1 MPENRKICVVGLGYI
16 GLPTACLLARA
27 GHQVVGVDINGERI
41 DLLRN
46 QKLPFPEPG
55 LPELFKSAFKNMQ
68 FFTKPMPADAF
79 IISVPT
85 PTTEEKKPDLTYV
98 ESAAKSI
105 GEVVEDGNLVVL
117 ESTVP
122 PGTAEKI
129 VLPILLK
136 KDKGMR
142 LYVSHAPERAIPGRT
157 ITEMVENERIL
168 GGLDKESSARTKEI
182 YASFVRGKIHL
193 TDATTAEL
201 VKLIENTFRDVNI
214 AFVNELAQLCESI
227 GVNVW
232 EARELANLHPRVNIH
247 SPGPGVGG
255 HCISVDP
262 WFLVRRGNAGTDMIE
277 LSRKINDSM
286 PHFVVSRVTEM
297 LEGIKNPT
305 ITILGV
311 AYKGNVD
318 DWRETPALEII
329 EVVEKKGWEVKIH
342 DPLVTTFP
350 FKVEKNL
357 QKAVQGSDCLIIV
370 ADHDVYKKIKP
381 SEVSGMRS
389 KNIFDSRNLV
399 DEVDWL
405 SAGFEVRVLGKSR
418 NPSV

>member
-68 FFTKPMPADAF
+68 FFTKPVPADAF

-136 KDKGMR
+136 KKDKGMR
-142 LYVSHAPERAIPGRT
+142 
-157 ITEMVENERIL
+157 
-168 GGLDKESSARTKEI
+168 
-182 YASFVRGKIHL
+182 
-193 TDATTAEL
+193 
-201 VKLIENTFRDVNI
+201 
-214 AFVNELAQLCESI
+214 
-227 GVNVW
+227 
-232 EARELANLHPRVNIH
+232 
-247 SPGPGVGG
+247 
-255 HCISVDP
+255 
-262 WFLVRRGNAGTDMIE
+262 
-277 LSRKINDSM
+277 
-286 PHFVVSRVTEM
+286 
-297 LEGIKNPT
+297 
-305 ITILGV
+305 
-311 AYKGNVD
+311 
-318 DWRETPALEII
+318 
-329 EVVEKKGWEVKIH
+329 
-342 DPLVTTFP
+342 
-350 FKVEKNL
+350 
-357 QKAVQGSDCLIIV
+357 
-370 ADHDVYKKIKP
+370 
-381 SEVSGMRS
+381 
-389 KNIFDSRNLV
+389 
-399 DEVDWL
+399 
-405 SAGFEVRVLGKSR
+405 
-418 NPSV
+418 